1 MAKSFIF
8 LIMAFLLLFTAQCRH
23 LSTSIKQQVDI
34 PKIPFSSPEWSSID
48 EECKGLDEDA
58 CLVKRL
64 YPLMQKLVSAAN
76 EYCIHNIGA
85 SMDCRI
91 IHVVGRRKQEIWK
104 ELDEAAPEA

>member
-58 CLVKRL
+58 CLVKRSL
-64 YPLMQKLVSAAN
+64 AAHTD
-76 EYCIHNIGA
+76 YIYTQQNI
-85 SMDCRI
+85 
-91 IHVVGRRKQEIWK
+91 V
-104 ELDEAAPEA
+104 P